1 MNFVKSLFF
10 YLAFFFIAPTF
21 AQESNFEFGGDVIA
35 AGETSNILTNVTN
48 DVFAVGN
55 NINVDANVA
64 GDSHTIGRAVSI
76 HGNVGGNV
84 YAGGD
89 TVIISGQVGKDILAS
104 GNSVI
109 VGDKAV
115 GGNVRL
121 MGNHVTL
128 NAPVSGNVLIGASK
142 GVINSTIEG
151 DVEFYGGDL
160 VFGDNAKI
168 IGLLQIKGPS
178 EIDVP
183 SRVISPERV
192 NFIQTN
198 SSENSGQIDHMV
210 RNTFLSFWPGFLS
223 GFGLIVIAFLIGI
236 IWLALMPDRSTMA
249 YMVSKE
255 KPIKSL
261 FIGILWLSMF
271 FGLLIVLG
279 MSLIGIPL
287 ILIAILVAFLAWVM
301 GYVGGAYFLAARII
315 EAFGQR
321 IESLGFQVIALA
333 FGLILAFVFSLIPFI
348 GWLSQ
353 LALVFFGLGAMGLAF
368 IYRKV
373 DAPIHSQLHDRLKN
387 E

>member
-1 MNFVKSLFF
+1 MKFVKSLFF
-10 YLAFFFIAPTF
+10 FLVLFFVTPTI
-21 AQESNFEFGGDVIA
+21 AQESNFAFGGDVIA
-35 AGETSNILTNVTN
+35 AGETSNILANVTN
-48 DVFAVGN
+48 DLFVVGN

-76 HGNVGGNV
+76 HGNVGGNI

-89 TVIISGQVGKDILAS
+89 TVIISGRVGKDILAS
-104 GNSVI
+104 GNRVI
-109 VGDKAV
+109 VGDNII

-121 MGNHVTL
+121 MGKHVTL
-128 NAPVSGNVLIGASK
+128 NAPVSGNVLIGASN
-142 GVINSTIEG
+142 GVINSIIEG

-168 IGLLQIKGPS
+168 LGLLQIQGPN
-178 EIDVP
+178 EFNIP
-183 SRVISPERV
+183 SQVIPPERV
-192 NFIQTN
+192 SFIHTD
-198 SSENSGQIDHMV
+198 STEISGRLDHMV
-210 RNTFLSFWPGFLS
+210 RNTFLSFLPGFLS
-223 GFGLIVIAFLIGI
+223 GFGLIIIAFLIGV
-236 IWLALMPDRSTMA
+236 IWLAILPDRSTMA

-255 KPIKSL
+255 KPVKSL
-261 FIGILWLSMF
+261 FAGILWLSMF

-279 MSLIGIPL
+279 MTLIGIPL
-287 ILIAILVAFLAWVM
+287 ILVAILVAFFAWVM

-321 IESLGFQVIALA
+321 IESLGYQVMALGLGLVLA
-333 FGLILAFVFSLIPFI
+333 FIFSLVPFI
-348 GWLSQ
+348 GWFSQ

-373 DAPIHSQLHDRLKN
+373 NAPIHTRLHDQLKN